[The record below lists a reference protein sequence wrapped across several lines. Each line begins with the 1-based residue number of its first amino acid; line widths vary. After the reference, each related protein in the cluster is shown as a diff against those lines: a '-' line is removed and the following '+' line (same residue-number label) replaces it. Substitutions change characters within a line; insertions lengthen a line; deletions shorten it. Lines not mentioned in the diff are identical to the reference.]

1 MHLQVLVLVQVL
13 VQVLVLVQ
21 VQVQVQVWL
30 ADSPGH
36 DRCAC
41 TKGWRNTA
49 LTTSSDAQQ
58 DKS

>member
-1 MHLQVLVLVQVL
+1 LQVPVQVQ
-13 VQVLVLVQ
+13 VQVLVLVL
-21 VQVQVQVWL
+21 VLVLVEVWL

-58 DKS
+58 DES